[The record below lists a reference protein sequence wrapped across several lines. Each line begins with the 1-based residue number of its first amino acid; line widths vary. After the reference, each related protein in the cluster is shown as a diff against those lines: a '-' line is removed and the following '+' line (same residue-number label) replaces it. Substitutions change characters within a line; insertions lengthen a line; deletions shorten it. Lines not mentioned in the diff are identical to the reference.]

1 MTVFSGYA
9 EWYDLFYEDKDY
21 RGETAFVTSVLQ
33 AEGGAGR
40 SLLEVGCGTGAHA
53 RWLAAAGWQVVGID
67 RSERMLAQARARLAQ
82 VTDSPAEAHFQ
93 TGDARDFD
101 LGREFDAAVS
111 LFHVMS
117 YQAGPGDLDAALG
130 SIRRHLPPGGLF
142 LFDFWYGPAVLAQR
156 PERRVRVVEDH
167 RFHVSRSAVPTLR
180 EDAHVVDVRYEFEVT
195 DKRKGTREHV
205 EELHPMRYLMPSEV
219 GELARAAG
227 FAPIALRAWMGE
239 RAPDEGTWSAFALFR
254 AAW

>member
-1 MTVFSGYA
+1 MTVFAGYA

-21 RGETAFVTSVLQ
+21 RGEAAFVTSVLQ

-101 LGREFDAAVS
+101 LGRKFDAAVS

-117 YQAGPGDLDAALG
+117 YQAGPGDLDAAMA
-130 SIRRHLPPGGLF
+130 SVRRHLQPGGPF

-156 PERRVRVVEDH
+156 PERRVRVVENA
-167 RFHVSRSAVPTLR
+167 RFRVRRTATPTLR
-180 EDAHVVDVRYEFEVT
+180 ADARVVDVRYAFEVT
-195 DKRKGTREHV
+195 DKRTGTCEPV
-205 EELHPMRYLMPSEV
+205 EEIHPMRYLMPDEV
-219 GELARAAG
+219 GELARATG
-227 FAPIALRAWMGE
+227 YAPLGLRAWMSE

-254 AAW
+254 ASS